1 MKLASVTLFIA
12 MCSACAQSPPAFEV
26 ASIKPNH
33 SGSGRSSTNGTKG
46 QLRMENLSLKRLI
59 QRAYDV
65 RDFSL
70 SGPDWLDTEHFDIL
84 AKPPEGAPPEK
95 FTLML
100 QTLLTERFKLAVHR
114 EKKTMAGYALVV
126 AKKGA
131 KLEAA
136 EETKSSSTNTS
147 RGRLEARGVSMSTLA
162 DALAHQVDRPV
173 EDLTG
178 LTGSY
183 NFKLE
188 WTPDAAASEKSS
200 DVALGPTLF
209 TALQEQLGL
218 QLRAQKVTIE
228 VLVVDSAER
237 VPTEN

>member
-1 MKLASVTLFIA
+1 
-12 MCSACAQSPPAFEV
+12 
-26 ASIKPNH
+26 
-33 SGSGRSSTNGTKG
+33 
-46 QLRMENLSLKRLI
+46 
-59 QRAYDV
+59 
-65 RDFSL
+65 
-70 SGPDWLDTEHFDIL
+70 
-84 AKPPEGAPPEK
+84 
-95 FTLML
+95 
-100 QTLLTERFKLAVHR
+100 
-114 EKKTMAGYALVV
+114 
-126 AKKGA
+126 
-131 KLEAA
+131 
-136 EETKSSSTNTS
+136 
-147 RGRLEARGVSMSTLA
+147 MSTLA

-173 EDLTG
+173 EDLTE